1 MKGSIMNGMTALS
14 IAVLL
19 LLAAPAPAQQKGGI
33 VLTSVSEVEV
43 TKQNAEGKKEVKRI
57 DAAMAKVVPGDM
69 VIFTVSYANSDTK
82 PADRVLVINPVPQHM
97 AYLDK
102 SAEGTGAVIE
112 FSVDGGKT
120 YAAPGKL
127 LVTAEG
133 KQRPAAASDYTH
145 IRWTISKPLAPG
157 AKGSVS
163 FRAVLK

>member
-1 MKGSIMNGMTALS
+1 MKGIIMNGMAVLS

-19 LLAAPAPAQQKGGI
+19 LLSAPALAQQKGGI

-43 TKQNAEGKKEVKRI
+43 TQQNAEGKKEVKRI
-57 DAAMAKVVPGDM
+57 DAALAKVVPGDT
-69 VIFTVSYANSDTK
+69 VIFTVSYANSGIK
-82 PADRVLVINPVPQHM
+82 PADRVVVINPVPQHM
-97 AYLDK
+97 TYLDK
-102 SAEGTGAVIE
+102 SAEGTGAAIE
-112 FSVDGGKT
+112 FSVDGGKS

-127 LVTAEG
+127 MVAAEG
-133 KQRPAAASDYTH
+133 KQRSAAASDYTH

>member
-1 MKGSIMNGMTALS
+1 
-14 IAVLL
+14 
-19 LLAAPAPAQQKGGI
+19 
-33 VLTSVSEVEV
+33 
-43 TKQNAEGKKEVKRI
+43 
-57 DAAMAKVVPGDM
+57 VVPGDM